1 LLFIEKE
8 MEATK
13 RSIEEAEFRRIAAL
27 EAATKKFLI
36 GMGSD
41 DMPKEIEAKI
51 SIDGEESFAPSLA
64 STARRQKLQS
74 VEQEIEAKK
83 KAIEEAEL
91 WNMEREREFY
101 ERIAMLEAATNAK
114 AHGLMSAL
122 DEATVQQSML
132 EKGSATQFTQ
142 TSKEV
147 VKAAEGGER
156 EQQQQEEEEELEEEE
171 LEEEEED
178 CKEKVSLWR
187 RLMCRSKSSRSS
199 PRADKSAFGSET
211 TERTTNTTA
220 VRRQANEQ
228 VSYHQTLPRRRR
240 RFRFWRSKKDDLP
253 EGCCAI

>member
-1 LLFIEKE
+1 

-13 RSIEEAEFRRIAAL
+13 RSIEEAELRRIAAL
-27 EAATKKFLI
+27 EAATKKILI
-36 GMGSD
+36 GMGN
-41 DMPKEIEAKI
+41 DMPKEIEAKM

-64 STARRQKLQS
+64 STAMRKKLQS

-91 WNMEREREFY
+91 WNIEREREFY

-142 TSKEV
+142 TSRDALVLKHGV

-156 EQQQQEEEEELEEEE
+156 KQQQEE
-171 LEEEEED
+171 EEEEED

-199 PRADKSAFGSET
+199 PRADKSAFGSES

-220 VRRQANEQ
+220 VRRQESER
-228 VSYHQTLPRRRR
+228 VSHHQTLPRRRR

-253 EGCCAI
+253 EGCYAI

>member
-1 LLFIEKE
+1 
-8 MEATK
+8 
-13 RSIEEAEFRRIAAL
+13 
-27 EAATKKFLI
+27 
-36 GMGSD
+36 
-41 DMPKEIEAKI
+41 
-51 SIDGEESFAPSLA
+51 
-64 STARRQKLQS
+64 
-74 VEQEIEAKK
+74 
-83 KAIEEAEL
+83 
-91 WNMEREREFY
+91 
-101 ERIAMLEAATNAK
+101 
-114 AHGLMSAL
+114 LMSAL

-156 EQQQQEEEEELEEEE
+156 EQQQEEEEEEE

-199 PRADKSAFGSET
+199 PRADESAFGSET
-211 TERTTNTTA
+211 TEHTTNTTA
-220 VRRQANEQ
+220 VRRQASER

-240 RFRFWRSKKDDLP
+240 RFRLWRSKKKNDLP

>member
-27 EAATKKFLI
+27 EAATKKLLI

-101 ERIAMLEAATNAK
+101 ERIAMLEAAANAK

-122 DEATVQQSML
+122 DEATVKQSML

-142 TSKEV
+142 TSKE
-147 VKAAEGGER
+147 AAEGGER
-156 EQQQQEEEEELEEEE
+156 KQQQKEEEEEEEEE
-171 LEEEEED
+171 EQEEEED

-220 VRRQANEQ
+220 VRRQASER

-240 RFRFWRSKKDDLP
+240 RFRLWRSKKEDLP